1 MAECPNFRQPPS
13 VIRSGPNT
21 ADVTFDE
28 AEMTLTMQEQ
38 VFASMIK
45 VGLPDVVVRQKM
57 MIQGLD
63 VQAQQ
68 AFFESTY
75 HYY

>member
-1 MAECPNFRQPPS
+1 MHARQRIFGNRLQS
-13 VIRSGPNT
+13 SFGRGRIRPII
-21 ADVTFDE
+21 ADE

-68 AFFESTY
+68 AFFEST
-75 HYY
+75 